1 MIYNINKGWPL
12 PIYRSSNP
20 DLSEFCKN
28 KEDAREGFN
37 REEEKLRDTTSDFA
51 SIEGAGP

>member
-51 SIEGAGP
+51 SIEGSGP